1 MRKMILFLHIYK
13 CTVWKA
19 IRDLLTKI
27 FRVKMVM
34 FQCLKFQLKYETK
47 ILNLWLSL
55 MKLIGEIIF

>member
-1 MRKMILFLHIYK
+1 MHSLKG
-13 CTVWKA
+13 

-47 ILNLWLSL
+47 ILNLWLTL